1 MTDDPTPPPPKPA
14 EHIPPPE
21 PDLAHLQRQAASVSE
36 PGIPVEP
43 PQPEPPPPQPRQPD
57 VAALPLP
64 PPPPAPPSPPA
75 QDAKPP
81 SPPRPPSE
89 PPPPT
94 PPPPASPPRREPPP
108 PKRESSRGM
117 LFVIAG
123 VLGLA
128 LIALA
133 YFGGPAKPTL
143 VAARAIGARLDLAS
157 GDVTVEEA
165 GTPGAGDPAKNK
177 AQKAISGTPLA
188 VASRV
193 KTAAGARAL
202 IRTSDGASV
211 FLRGDSELLLQE
223 KGFTLERGEAWLD
236 APVGEGE
243 AIACNLGKHVVSAA
257 SAGLSIK
264 RSGDDVDVYVARGL
278 AILTSPG
285 GRVEINAGEQGTAKG
300 TDAPKLGPVAFWQD
314 WTGGMGDSRPS
325 HGTVGS
331 GSGRIYGIDPFG
343 LAGAPARKLNIA
355 RQTVRSVIRDGL
367 AETEVDQTFGNPGGR
382 AIEGWYWFTVPAEAI
397 VTSFALETNGEL
409 VEGEVVEKHE
419 AAAVYG
425 AAVASANDPAL
436 LEWIDGRS
444 YRARIFPIPANGTRR
459 VVLRY
464 MEVLPVVEGK
474 LRYVYPMRSTDP
486 VRYDELAL
494 SVDLGKPW
502 DGRTVA
508 TSLDATYDD
517 ATGVVAMRRSGY
529 VPRADFQVE
538 IGAPKTKPL
547 RAWRFP
553 GGADQA
559 DYLMVRYVPEVAFD
573 KLAPSKGEVVVVV
586 DTSAGGDEAS
596 KQLRNAAA
604 EGILRSLADGDRF
617 ALIALDVTPT
627 VVYPDKGLAAATEG
641 DISKALEKLA
651 EHSVGGA
658 TDLGSMFEPALER
671 LHGGEQPAIVYVGD
685 GITTSGETTAEAL
698 MERLRRSISGSRARF
713 FTVGTG
719 PDARHEL
726 LAQLSRVGG
735 GRHFRVDEADQT
747 TEQALRLT
755 SAIKMPTVTDLE
767 LDLGAGLDQ
776 PFYSATG
783 KLARGEELVLYART
797 HHKLPEKVRVKGR
810 VGGQS
815 FDTPYDLEVLESGVA
830 PMAPRLWAN
839 EYARRLAGSGSADE
853 VRSKVLDLG
862 LEYGLVTPF
871 SSIIA
876 LDSEASFARWG
887 ISRRSSKLRGVKLST
902 IAASEFSQSSSRGS
916 LGRLLLGPG
925 GATWGCSKDREEA
938 TASSS
943 GEALEAK
950 KSDNSGGT
958 GTRHRGAEGA
968 MGSPDRSVAA
978 EAPMAAAP
986 MAQASSR
993 ATPPGIPLATGGA
1006 ADDLKEIAEKDKGGE
1021 DGDTL
1026 RGGFGH
1032 GATDVAKAK
1041 KKTPMVD
1048 EPTAS
1053 QNAAPTATAT
1063 TTVTTT
1069 PPTAKPESG
1078 LVAGTGGKP
1087 GEPNVIDRPIA
1098 VLPKPPPP
1106 PRPIRPL
1113 LRCSDVASRPLAER
1127 IVLWRRRIS
1136 QAKSPADLI
1145 SQYESAR
1152 AACELPDFR
1161 DQAAMLQLVQ
1171 AKIATEDTAEKVLAH
1186 FAGEPEAQQYL
1197 ARAILRRTVDV
1208 RLAAAVSRV
1217 LYGGVDWLDL
1227 DRRILEKEKI
1237 DDKLQLVRAAMLIA
1251 PGDPAGDLRLIR
1263 LLAQKGERQEALAY
1277 GRRLRD
1283 RGLMTPLLATQLGD
1297 VLAESGEK
1305 DEALRT
1311 YSEIVEFDGDNPA
1324 SRRALGD
1331 VFLRQGWYAAA
1342 YRQYKTLTDL
1352 EPKSQYAW
1360 LRLAA
1365 SAAGSGRVDEA
1376 LRVEREVISGEGTP
1390 GPKDPRQWARLWSA
1404 SRLGLLLND
1413 PTAAGGEAAKAGI
1426 GRKLKELSLFS
1437 GNGTLALLTWED
1449 LDARLVLAS
1458 AAEPGKQESLLGEVT
1473 DAGPTGLYSVLAS
1486 SEAWTKTSW
1495 VARWQA
1501 DAPMGRAVKA
1511 RLVTITWDGKAFSV
1525 SVKPIEIKAEA
1536 KSVGI

>member
-1 MTDDPTPPPPKPA
+1 MIDDPTPPPPPKPA
-14 EHIPPPE
+14 EDATPPE
-21 PDLAHLQRQAASVSE
+21 PDPAQPRRQAESVSE
-36 PGIPVEP
+36 PGIPVAQLQPETE
-43 PQPEPPPPQPRQPD
+43 PQPSPEPQPQPAP
-57 VAALPLP
+57 VAAALP
-64 PPPPAPPSPPA
+64 PPP
-75 QDAKPP
+75 
-81 SPPRPPSE
+81 

-94 PPPPASPPRREPPP
+94 PPGPPSASSAPTPPTPPSAPPPPSPSRREPP
-108 PKRESSRGM
+108 PKRESSRSM

-123 VLGLA
+123 LLGLA
-128 LIALA
+128 LIAIA
-133 YFGGPAKPTL
+133 YFGSAPKPPL
-143 VAARAIGARLDLAS
+143 VATRAIGARLDLAS
-157 GDVTVEEA
+157 GDVTVEE
-165 GTPGAGDPAKNK
+165 TGASDPAKNK
-177 AQKAISGTPLA
+177 SQKAISGTPLA

-243 AIACNLGKHVVSAA
+243 AIACNLGKHVVSAS

-343 LAGAPARKLNIA
+343 PAGAPARKLNIA

-494 SVDLGKPW
+494 SVDLGKAW
-502 DGRTVA
+502 EGRTVA
-508 TSLDATYDD
+508 TSLDATFDD

-617 ALIALDVTPT
+617 ALVALDVTPT
-627 VVYPDKGLAAATEG
+627 VVYPEKGLAAATEG

-797 HHKLPEKVRVKGR
+797 HHKLPEKVHVKGR

-815 FDTPYDLEVLESGVA
+815 FDTAYDLEVLESGVA

-876 LDSEASFARWG
+876 LDSESSFARWG
-887 ISRRSSKLRGVKLST
+887 IQRRSSKLRGVKLST
-902 IAASEFSQSSSRGS
+902 IAASDFGPSASSNRGS

-925 GATWGCSKDREEA
+925 GATWGCSKSADEA
-938 TASSS
+938 SATSSS
-943 GEALEAK
+943 EPLQDNK
-950 KSDNSGGT
+950 KSDNSGGS
-958 GTRHRGAEGA
+958 GTRHRGAEGM
-968 MGSPDRSVAA
+968 MGSPSPIAPA
-978 EAPMAAAP
+978 GAPMAA
-986 MAQASSR
+986 ASSR
-993 ATPPGIPLATGGA
+993 ATPPGIPLATGATA
-1006 ADDLKEIAEKDKGGE
+1006 ADDLKEAAEKDKGGE
-1021 DGDTL
+1021 ESTAERRLGIDGD
-1026 RGGFGH
+1026 F
-1032 GATDVAKAK
+1032 ADVAKAK
-1041 KKTPMVD
+1041 KKTPMAD

-1053 QNAAPTATAT
+1053 QNAATTAPTATAKP
-1063 TTVTTT
+1063 VAI
-1069 PPTAKPESG
+1069 PKPESG
-1078 LVAGTGGKP
+1078 LTAGAGGKP
-1087 GEPNVIDRPIA
+1087 AEPGVIDQPIR
-1098 VLPKPPPP
+1098 VVPRPPPP

-1113 LRCSDVASRPLAER
+1113 QRCSDVASRPLAER
-1127 IVLWRRRIS
+1127 IVLWRRRLA
-1136 QAKSPADLI
+1136 QANSAADLI
-1145 SQYESAR
+1145 TQYEAAR

-1161 DQAAMLQLVQ
+1161 DQAALLQLVQ
-1171 AKIATEDTAEKVLAH
+1171 AKIATEDTAERVLAH
-1186 FAGEPEAQQYL
+1186 FAGEPESQQYL

-1237 DDKLQLVRAAMLIA
+1237 DDKLQLVRAAMLVA

-1263 LLAQKGERQEALAY
+1263 LLAKKGERQEALAY

-1297 VLAESGEK
+1297 VLADAGEK

-1352 EPKSQYAW
+1352 EPKSQYSW

-1404 SRLGLLLND
+1404 SRLGVLLND

-1437 GNGTLALLTWED
+1437 GTGTLALLTWED

-1458 AAEPGKQESLLGEVT
+1458 ATEAGKQESLLGEVT

-1486 SEAWTKTSW
+1486 SEAWAKTSW

-1501 DAPMGRAVKA
+1501 DAPMGRTVKA